1 VSAPAAVDRAQQRS
15 NSDEAHS
22 AGDEFLRRVG
32 AVPVH
37 DRRQQRMPG
46 RAQHYQRRDSRTE
59 GEGGEH
65 RNTVAPFDHQ
75 RTGHGVEE

>member
-1 VSAPAAVDRAQQRS
+1 
-15 NSDEAHS
+15 
-22 AGDEFLRRVG
+22 
-32 AVPVH
+32 
-37 DRRQQRMPG
+37 MPG

-75 RTGHGVEE
+75 RSKCAAASAAVAR